1 MTNDT
6 SIIDFE
12 DTQNESLST
21 DMPRI
26 SAFRFLLLSLI
37 TTTISVGICLS
48 YSVDTAIITSLFS
61 GFIFAVILSLS
72 ITTRPTWGR
81 LISGIFLFGAGII
94 SAHLVTFPFD
104 RLYGHDNID
113 IFVSSIASVGRAAVT
128 LLILRYLWSI
138 KYTESEIAIIVT
150 LGVLFTFPNAYYWIE
165 IIGERSTHMIEF
177 ALGIVFWWAAASL
190 GLLIADFKFYSNNF
204 KKTGIAFILK
214 AKRRN
219 TAAVSSTLVGVALL
233 AGSVLFYT
241 PFETPCDKARYVIID
256 MDTQLENYQ
265 KAMDKLR
272 AQYGALGFQYQF
284 SLAVNEV
291 LLDEDI
297 AEVEGRFQELREKA
311 SLLSGETSIEQCGNF
326 LNLKKKQAATQKE
339 KFNVILKKLDNEA
352 KSFMKR

>member
-1 MTNDT
+1 
-6 SIIDFE
+6 
-12 DTQNESLST
+12 
-21 DMPRI
+21 
-26 SAFRFLLLSLI
+26 
-37 TTTISVGICLS
+37 
-48 YSVDTAIITSLFS
+48 
-61 GFIFAVILSLS
+61 
-72 ITTRPTWGR
+72 
-81 LISGIFLFGAGII
+81 
-94 SAHLVTFPFD
+94 
-104 RLYGHDNID
+104 
-113 IFVSSIASVGRAAVT
+113 
-128 LLILRYLWSI
+128 
-138 KYTESEIAIIVT
+138 
-150 LGVLFTFPNAYYWIE
+150 
-165 IIGERSTHMIEF
+165 MIEF

-241 PFETPCDKARYVIID
+241 PFETPCDKAQYVIID

-311 SLLSGETSIEQCGNF
+311 SLLSGETSTEQCGNS
-326 LNLKKKQAATQKE
+326 LSLKQKQAATQKE
-339 KFNVILKKLDNEA
+339 KFNAILKKLDDEA